1 MTIPNASPLL
11 VPELGCTD
19 IVASRQFYIDVLG
32 FTIKYE
38 RRSNGF
44 VYLIRDGVSIMLEPL
59 SKETWQLAEPE
70 PPLGRGLH
78 FEINVPSLSEL
89 HANCKAHGVVFV
101 QELEEAWYR
110 GGDVYHGQRQFVIAD
125 PDGYILRFAQS
136 LGQEKMPPSTGR
148 SRK

>member
-1 MTIPNASPLL
+1 MTTLNASSSL

-19 IVASRQFYIDVLG
+19 ITASRQFYIDVLG
-32 FTIKYE
+32 FTVKYE
-38 RRSNGF
+38 RPSNGF
-44 VYLIRDGVSIMLEPL
+44 IYLIRDGVSIMLEPL
-59 SKETWQLAEPE
+59 SEDTWQLADPT

-78 FEINVPSLSEL
+78 FQIIVPSIDTL
-89 HANCKAHGVVFV
+89 HADCKAHGVVFV

-136 LGQEKMPPSTGR
+136 LGQQETPPSTGR
-148 SRK
+148 AQK

>member
-1 MTIPNASPLL
+1 MTTFNASPQL
-11 VPELGCTD
+11 VPELGCVDVAISRRFYTD
-19 IVASRQFYIDVLG
+19 ILG
-32 FTIKYE
+32 FTVKYE
-38 RRSNGF
+38 RPSNGF

-59 SKETWQLAEPE
+59 SEDTWQLAEPT

-78 FEINVPSLSEL
+78 FEINVTSLEEL
-89 HANCKAHGVVFV
+89 HANCKTHGVVFV
-101 QELEEAWYR
+101 QEFEEAWYR

-136 LGQEKMPPSTGR
+136 LGTKTTPPSTGR